1 MKTIHEMTASH
12 LKSAFAGESQ
22 AHMRYLIY
30 GDKAEQDGFPN
41 VARLFRAIA
50 YAEQVHAT
58 NHFEQLRDAVGPSL
72 TVAGAGFGLG
82 PSADN
87 LSVAIEGE
95 EFEVAEMYPVY
106 KAAAEFQG
114 DKGALRSFDWAWHA
128 EQIHAAMYGEAKSAV
143 EAGKDYDIGPVYI
156 CPTCGHTVVG
166 EAPDRCPVCYTKRE
180 MYKEFS

>member
-1 MKTIHEMTASH
+1 MHEMTASN

-30 GDKAEQDGFPN
+30 GDKAEKDGFPS

-58 NHFEQLRDAVGPSL
+58 NHFQQLRNAWGATL

-82 PSADN
+82 STAEN
-87 LSVAIEGE
+87 LEVAIGGE
-95 EFEVAEMYPVY
+95 EFEVNEMYPVY
-106 KAAAEFQG
+106 KAGAELQEE
-114 DKGALRSFDWAWHA
+114 KGALRSFDWALQA
-128 EQIHAAMYGEAKSAV
+128 ERIHAAMYKEAKAAV

-156 CPTCGHTVVG
+156 CSLCGHTVEG
-166 EAPDRCPVCYTKRE
+166 EAPERCPICNAERE
-180 MYKEFS
+180 KYRQFS

>member
-1 MKTIHEMTASH
+1 MHEMTASH
-12 LKSAFAGESQ
+12 LRSAFAGESQ

-30 GDKAEQDGFPN
+30 GDKAEKEGFPN

-58 NHFEQLRDAVGPSL
+58 NHFQQLREAKGPAL

-87 LSVAIEGE
+87 LDVAIEGE
-95 EFEVAEMYPVY
+95 DFEVAEMYPVY

-114 DKGALRSFDWAWHA
+114 EKGAVRSFDWAWQA
-128 EQIHAAMYGEAKSAV
+128 EQIHAAMYKEAKAAV
-143 EAGKDYDIGPVYI
+143 LAGKDYEVGPVYI
-156 CPTCGHTVVG
+156 CSVCGHTVAG
-166 EAPDRCPVCYTKRE
+166 RLPDRCPVCNAVRE
-180 MYKEFS
+180 KYKEFA

>member
-1 MKTIHEMTASH
+1 MHEMTASH
-12 LKSAFAGESQ
+12 LRSAFAGESQ

-30 GDKAEQDGFPN
+30 GDKAEKEGFPN

-58 NHFEQLRDAVGPSL
+58 NHFQQLREAKGPAL

-87 LSVAIEGE
+87 LDVAIEGE

-106 KAAAEFQG
+106 KAAADFQG
-114 DKGALRSFDWAWHA
+114 EKGAVRSFDWAWQA
-128 EQIHAAMYGEAKSAV
+128 EQIHAAMYKEAKAAV
-143 EAGKDYDIGPVYI
+143 LAGQDYEVGPVYI
-156 CPTCGHTVVG
+156 CSVCGHTVAG
-166 EAPDRCPVCYTKRE
+166 QPPERCPVCNAPGDR
-180 MYKEFS
+180 YKEFA